1 MIKYWKNPAVDAEL
15 DICSR
20 EWFKGVRPL
29 GKKNVPPPPF
39 RGGEKWTENGRCR
52 SADARARNPARQL
65 AMAKK
70 TVSALMNVCSFM
82 HWSVTNRQNR
92 TPPPP
97 LPCPALL
104 PRSSLLLPPEEIANW
119 RDHKCKLGEIRRAP
133 AIAASRNNGAVF
145 LAKILAAESEPIT
158 NAAHQSL
165 PSRRRSRALLHARVG
180 FFRSLFFFY
189 FSLHCPTFGN
199 IAPDSARSER
209 EIDTRAIGM
218 TDVCRK
224 KKYVRLSRR
233 LGSWSDI
240 LDPRELTSG
249 SLDSWAL
256 KILCSYV

>member
-1 MIKYWKNPAVDAEL
+1 MIQGCAPPRKKKCPAAAV
-15 DICSR
+15 
-20 EWFKGVRPL
+20 
-29 GKKNVPPPPF
+29 

-52 SADARARNPARQL
+52 STDARARNPARQL

-104 PRSSLLLPPEEIANW
+104 PRSSLSLPPEEIANW

-165 PSRRRSRALLHARVG
+165 PSRRRSRAFLHARVG
-180 FFRSLFFFY
+180 FFRSFFFY
-189 FSLHCPTFGN
+189 FSLHRPTFGN
-199 IAPDSARSER
+199 IALDSARSEW

-218 TDVCRK
+218 IDVCRK
-224 KKYVRLSRR
+224 KKYVRLSKR

-249 SLDSWAL
+249 SFLGRIPGL
-256 KILCSYV
+256 